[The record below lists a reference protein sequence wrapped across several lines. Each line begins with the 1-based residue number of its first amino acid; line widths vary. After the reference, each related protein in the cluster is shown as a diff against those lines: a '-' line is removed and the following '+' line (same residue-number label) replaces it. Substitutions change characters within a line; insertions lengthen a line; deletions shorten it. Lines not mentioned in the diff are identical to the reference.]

1 VQIKIEISVDFV
13 CVIIKTSEI
22 MMATTM
28 MSSKITLTKK
38 MKQAKEK
45 EKKKTMITTKSYI

>member
-1 VQIKIEISVDFV
+1 M
-13 CVIIKTSEI
+13 

-45 EKKKTMITTKSYI
+45 EKKRL